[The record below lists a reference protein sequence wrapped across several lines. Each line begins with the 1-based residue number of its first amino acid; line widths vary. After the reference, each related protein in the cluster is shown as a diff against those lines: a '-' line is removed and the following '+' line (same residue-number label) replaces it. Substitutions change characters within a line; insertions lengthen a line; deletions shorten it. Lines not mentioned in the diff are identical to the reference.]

1 MFLTSSE
8 SLTRLHTEAK
18 AREQKMEGSCSKTSQ
33 LQDKESSDAKEEE
46 LDMSVKKERVQVCAL
61 SKIRSGNIFL
71 LMFPGK
77 RNHHSFLSQATRIED
92 KETVHVSFLGQVTK
106 RNFVWLEVEDTS
118 PVSISDVASVISA
131 VVLCMIGVDNV
142 HDTILNDNVVK
153 SGF

>member
-1 MFLTSSE
+1 
-8 SLTRLHTEAK
+8 
-18 AREQKMEGSCSKTSQ
+18 
-33 LQDKESSDAKEEE
+33 
-46 LDMSVKKERVQVCAL
+46 
-61 SKIRSGNIFL
+61 
-71 LMFPGK
+71 MFPGK

-153 SGF
+153 SVF